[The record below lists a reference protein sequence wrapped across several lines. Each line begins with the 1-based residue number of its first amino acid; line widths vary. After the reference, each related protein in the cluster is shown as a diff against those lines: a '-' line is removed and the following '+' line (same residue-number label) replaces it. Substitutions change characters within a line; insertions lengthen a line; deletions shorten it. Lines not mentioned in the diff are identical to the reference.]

1 MTSKA
6 AKVWKRTWVGGSLA
20 LVTVLLL
27 WRAHHSEN
35 GLVVWVGGAAL
46 ATGCVFEVSRLERLV
61 PRNFQIPLIGG
72 LLAALSGGALRF
84 AGVSSS
90 EGFFSAITDYPS
102 GRGVLASYV
111 LGAAV
116 ALLLWLYG
124 RALRRGRGGW
134 REGALLAFL
143 SLWLL
148 APLPALAQIWKDFGP
163 EGLVALI
170 LLSKIGDV
178 FGYYVGN
185 AIGKTHP
192 FKRISPGKTTAG
204 CVASLV
210 AGGAAGLTCVPL
222 GLLPEESGLVAGLL
236 AGVLVNLAA
245 QSGDLLESVVKRRAQ
260 IKDSG
265 TWFGPSGG
273 VLDLVDSLLLS
284 IPTALL
290 SWPLLL
296 P

>member
-6 AKVWKRTWVGGSLA
+6 AKVFKRTWVGGLLA
-20 LVTVLLL
+20 AMTVGLL
-27 WRAHHSEN
+27 WLAYRSDD
-35 GLVVWVGGAAL
+35 GLVVWIGGAAL
-46 ATGCVFEVSRLERLV
+46 AIGCVYEVSRLERLV
-61 PRNFQIPLIGG
+61 PRNLLVPLIGG
-72 LLAALSGGALRF
+72 LLAALSGGALRY

-90 EGFFSAITDYPS
+90 EGFFGAITDFPS
-102 GRGVLASYV
+102 ARGILASYA
-111 LGAAV
+111 LGAGV

-148 APLPALAQIWKDFGP
+148 APLPALAQIWNAYGAD
-163 EGLVALI
+163 GLVALI

-178 FGYYVGN
+178 FGYYVGG
-185 AIGKTHP
+185 AIGTTHP

-210 AGGAAGLTCVPL
+210 AGGAAGLACVPL
-222 GLLPEESGLVAGLL
+222 GLLPEGSGLVAGLL

-245 QSGDLLESVVKRRAQ
+245 QSGDLLESVVKRRAE

-284 IPTALL
+284 VPTALL
-290 SWPLLL
+290 CWPLLF